1 VRITILNGE
10 PDAGS
15 CFQDYVHAVAGYLAG
30 LGHQVTALDLRLL
43 DLKGCSGCWSCWV
56 KTPGECAKQDDSA
69 QVCRAALGSDLIVL
83 ASPMLMG
90 FTSELLKRATDQMI
104 PLVHPHFI
112 LDGDE
117 LHHRARYPSYPDF
130 GLLLRPG
137 PDTDAEDIE
146 ITKAIWLRTARNLK
160 FRVAFLAVA
169 DRPAQELAH
178 EIAAVA

>member
-1 VRITILNGE
+1 MRITILNGE
-10 PDAGS
+10 PDPSSVFQEYLRDFAG
-15 CFQDYVHAVAGYLAG
+15 HLAS
-30 LGHQVTALDLRLL
+30 LRHRVTSLELRRL

-56 KTPGECAKQDDSA
+56 KTPGECAKRDDSA
-69 QVCRAALGSDLIVL
+69 LVCRAVLDSDRIVL

-104 PLVHPHFI
+104 PLVHPYFI

-117 LHHRARYPSYPDF
+117 IHHRARYPSYPDF
-130 GLLLRPG
+130 GLLLSAG
-137 PDTDAEDIE
+137 PDADAEDLE
-146 ITKAIWLRTARNLK
+146 ITKAIWSRTARNLK

-169 DRPAQELAH
+169 DRPPRELAN